1 MNDPKPKSGSPAPDP
16 KDRALTLWTDKFLLL
31 IFGVVGVLVLVSL
44 ILPDVNGPRPVSP
57 RTVCLNNLRSIGLAL
72 RSYHSEYGRFP
83 PAYIAD
89 EHGKPMHSWRVLML
103 PYLDRAGV
111 LRAYRFDEPWNGP
124 NNRKLADEGR
134 LIFNCP
140 EDDPEPS
147 MRTSYM
153 VVVGPNTM
161 FPGSKSTQLSDISD
175 GGAETIMLVEVAG
188 SDIHWM
194 EPRDLPVEQAMRGIN
209 AAAGRSVSSKHSGGV
224 NVVFA
229 DARTTFLSDKTDRD
243 QLKAWFTINGGE
255 QD

>member
-1 MNDPKPKSGSPAPDP
+1 MNDPQPKSDLPAPDP
-16 KDRALTLWTDKFLLL
+16 KNRVFTLWTDKFLLL
-31 IFGVVGVLVLVSL
+31 IFGVVGVVILLSL

-57 RTVCLNNLRSIGLAL
+57 RFMCLNNLKNIGLAL
-72 RSYHSEYGRFP
+72 QSYHTEHGRFP

-89 EHGKPMHSWRVLML
+89 EHGKPMHSWRVLIL
-103 PYLDRAGV
+103 PYMDRAA
-111 LRAYRFDEPWNGP
+111 LHRAYRFDEPWNGP
-124 NNRKLADEGR
+124 NNRKLAAQG
-134 LIFNCP
+134 LSCFNCP
-140 EDDPEPS
+140 DDHPERS
-147 MRTSYM
+147 TRTNYM

-194 EPRDLPVEQAMRGIN
+194 EPRDLPVQQAMRGIN
-209 AAAGRSVSSKHSGGV
+209 AAAGQSVSSKHWGVV

-229 DARTTFLSDKTDRD
+229 DGSAKALPNNTDRE